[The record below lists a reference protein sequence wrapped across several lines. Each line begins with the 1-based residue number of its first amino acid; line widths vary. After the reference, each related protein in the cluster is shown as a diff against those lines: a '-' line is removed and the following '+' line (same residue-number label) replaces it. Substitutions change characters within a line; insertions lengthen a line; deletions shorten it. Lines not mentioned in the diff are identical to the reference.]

1 MNKFYISRLVLC
13 ETAAVS
19 VHTFSVHRTIM
30 NTKSVSFRLKPH
42 VGCICVCLAVTCH
55 LHLWQNDWDVL
66 HATAVTW
73 WWNRQENKSQHW
85 KLTLNNKNL
94 TAAPDGDL
102 NLQPF
107 DRESSALTTELSP
120 PNTAIMETEKGLKFS
135 VYRLTWAVAQPD

>member
-1 MNKFYISRLVLC
+1 M
-13 ETAAVS
+13 
-19 VHTFSVHRTIM
+19 
-30 NTKSVSFRLKPH
+30 
-42 VGCICVCLAVTCH
+42 
-55 LHLWQNDWDVL
+55 
-66 HATAVTW
+66 
-73 WWNRQENKSQHW
+73 
-85 KLTLNNKNL
+85 TLNNKNL